1 MAPTPKKDK
10 LLTVKLHASDLAEL
24 RAAAAERQQPVSV
37 LVRQALRAAGV
48 PVAA

>member
-1 MAPTPKKDK
+1 MAPAPKKDK
-10 LLTVKLHASDLAEL
+10 LLTVKFHASELDQL

-37 LVRQALRAAGV
+37 MVRQALRAAGV